1 MANIQKFVDRMLYW
15 CQNGNLGY
23 DQNQRWNIYPGG
35 ECDCSSLVIHAL
47 KEAGFDTGNATYTG
61 NLSAALVAQGWQRVI
76 PNGKPQVGDIL
87 LNDVHHVAA
96 FVGNGRLAQ
105 ASIDER
111 GRASGG
117 QTGDQFNET
126 NVKPYYNYPWNCYLR
141 YTGKQSSYGA
151 APTSTGNVTK
161 TDGQLMLDIDGYPG
175 AKTYSRF
182 QQVMGTIIDG
192 KKSQP
197 SLMIKAFQRF
207 LNSVVSSN
215 DIKNLT
221 GYHRLD
227 IDGFDGWRTWKVF
240 QYWAWNVRKDLIKL
254 YAPGWGIWDFTDGDP
269 GVRTWKVLQHMLNES
284 YANSGKLLKK

>member
-1 MANIQKFVDRMLYW
+1 MANVQKFADRMLYW
-15 CQNGNLGY
+15 CQKGNLGY
-23 DQNQRWNIYPGG
+23 DQYQRWNIYPGG
-35 ECDCSSLVIHAL
+35 ESDCSSLVIHAL

-61 NLSAALVAQGWQRVI
+61 NLSAALVARGWQRII

-117 QTGDQFNET
+117 QTGDQANET
-126 NVKPYYNYPWNCYLR
+126 NVKPYYDYPWNAYLR
-141 YTGKQSSYGA
+141 YTGKHSSYGP
-151 APTSTGNVTK
+151 APPGNVTK
-161 TDGQLMLDIDGYPG
+161 TDNQLMLDIDGYPG

-182 QQVMGTIIDG
+182 QQVMGTLIDG

-221 GYHRLD
+221 GYHRLNV
-227 IDGFDGWRTWKVF
+227 DGFDGWRTWKVF

-254 YAPGWGIWDFTDGDP
+254 YAPGWGVWDFADGDP
-269 GVRTWKVLQHMLNES
+269 GVKTWKVLQHMLNES